1 MTSPSLVSV
10 AEPPSVDD
18 ALDTDAEPAA
28 AGAPATPLECAVDGP
43 AVVPE

>member
-1 MTSPSLVSV
+1 MIHPSLVPV

-28 AGAPATPLECAVDGP
+28 AGAPTTPFECAVDGP